1 MTRKADFF
9 VEAAG
14 DGVDGRHLVEFGQG
28 VRLMYPTDMLSFG
41 LALLDFAPA
50 LASVDEST
58 LVDFARGLIA
68 SGLDRLA
75 D

>member
-1 MTRKADFF
+1 MTGEADFF
-9 VEAAG
+9 VEAEA
-14 DGVDGRHLVEFGQG
+14 DGVDGRHLVEFHHG
-28 VRLMYPTDMLSFG
+28 VRLMYPTDMLAFG

-50 LASVDEST
+50 LASVDEGT

-68 SGLDRLA
+68 SGLHALA